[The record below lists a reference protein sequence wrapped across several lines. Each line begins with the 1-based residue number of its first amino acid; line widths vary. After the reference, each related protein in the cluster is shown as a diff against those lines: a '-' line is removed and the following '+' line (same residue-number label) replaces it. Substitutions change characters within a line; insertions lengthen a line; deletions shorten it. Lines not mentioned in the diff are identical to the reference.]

1 MKKLKVGIGRRV
13 ITPPMGHMLQG
24 YTPARPALSVYDDVN
39 ITAFAFETDGVRSI
53 LFSAE
58 VCNIKVEIVDMIK
71 QALEKATGVLWGNM
85 IIACTHTHSGPHM
98 SWGVEENPTD
108 NYVVNVFIPRAIE
121 AAREALANLRPAQM
135 GVGTAWSD
143 VAVNRRQIK
152 EETGTVMLGQN
163 PYGSWD
169 PTMTVVAFRE
179 PDGTPIGNLIH
190 YGCHNTAS
198 ARTDEVT
205 RDWAGVMVD
214 RLEELSGGITAFVN
228 GCGGDCGPRLPN
240 GKTTGN
246 LKMAQELGGKAAI
259 DAVKAYNSIQVW
271 EDAPMRVLA
280 TKIVLPLQDVGTP
293 ADVRA
298 EAAKLGDPAEL
309 KGTVLGSYRCLIERA
324 EWLEAGNVAPTE
336 DPIDHTFIVLGDLV
350 LQSIP
355 FEPFSIITLRIKEHS
370 PFRHTL
376 CLGYANGSLS
386 YFPSMDQIIRG
397 GYEVRMFKTI
407 KLIPLRDDSEQF
419 YVQGSLAHI
428 RALYENK

>member
-1 MKKLKVGIGRRV
+1 MNKLKVGIGRRV

-24 YTPARPALSVYDDVN
+24 YTPARPALSVHDDVH
-39 ITAFAFETDGVRSI
+39 ITTFAFETEGVRSI

-58 VCNIKVEIVDMIK
+58 VCNIRVETVDQIK
-71 QALEKATGVLWGNM
+71 KALEQETAVPWGNM
-85 IIACTHTHSGPHM
+85 IISCTHTHSSAHM
-98 SWGVEENPTD
+98 TWGVEENPTD
-108 NYVVNVFIPRAIE
+108 NYVVNVFIPMAIQ
-121 AAREALANLRPAQM
+121 AAKEALANLRPAQM
-135 GVGTAWSD
+135 GVGTTWSD

-179 PDGTPIGNLIH
+179 PDGTPIGNIIH

-198 ARTDEVT
+198 AKNDEVS
-205 RDWAGVMVD
+205 RDWAGVMCD
-214 RLEELSGGITAFVN
+214 RLEELTGGVTAFVN

-240 GKTTGN
+240 GKTAGN
-246 LKMAQELGGKAAI
+246 LKMAQELGGKAGI
-259 DAVKAYNSIQVW
+259 DAMKAYRNIDRW

-280 TKIVLPLQDVGTP
+280 TKISLPLQDVGTP
-293 ADVRA
+293 EQVRA

-309 KGTVLGSYRCLIERA
+309 KGTVRSSYLCLIERA
-324 EWLEAGNVAPTE
+324 EWLEAGNIPPAE
-336 DPIDHTFIVLGDLV
+336 KPIDHTFIVLGELV

-376 CLGYANGSLS
+376 CLGYSNGSLS

-407 KLIPLRDDSEQF
+407 NLIPFRDDSEQF
-419 YVQGSLAHI
+419 YVTASLQQI
-428 RALYENK
+428 RKLYENQ

>member
-1 MKKLKVGIGRRV
+1 MEKLKVGVGRRI

-39 ITAFAFETDGVRSI
+39 ITAFAFQTGETTAL

-58 VCNIKVEIVDMIK
+58 VCNIRLDVIDMIK
-71 QALEKATGVLWGNM
+71 SALQEATGVQPGNM

-98 SWGVEENPTD
+98 IEGVEENPQD
-108 NYVVNVFIPRAIE
+108 NFVVNIFIPRAVE
-121 AAREALANLRPAQM
+121 AAKEALASLRTAQM
-135 GVGTAWSD
+135 GVGTTWSD

-152 EETGTVMLGQN
+152 EDTGTVMLGQN
-163 PYGSWD
+163 PYGTWD

-179 PDGTPIGNLIH
+179 PDGTPIGNIIH

-214 RLEELSGGITAFVN
+214 RLEAQTGGMTAFVN

-246 LKMAQELGGKAAI
+246 LKMAQELGGKAAV
-259 DAVKAYNSIQVW
+259 DAVKAYNNIQIW
-271 EDAPMRVLA
+271 EDAPLRVLA
-280 TKIVLPLQDVGTP
+280 TQISLPLQEVGT
-293 ADVRA
+293 AEQVRA
-298 EAAKLGDPAEL
+298 QAAAYGDPAEL
-309 KGTVLGSYRCLIERA
+309 KGTVRTSYLRLIERA
-324 EWLEAGNVAPTE
+324 EYLEAGNIPPKERA
-336 DPIDHTFIVLGDLV
+336 INHTFLVLGELV
-350 LQSIP
+350 MQSIP
-355 FEPFSIITLRIKEHS
+355 FEPFSMITLRIKDGS

-376 CLGYANGSLS
+376 CIGYANGSLS
-386 YFPSMDQIIRG
+386 YFPSVDQIIRG

-407 KLIPLRDDSEQF
+407 NIIPFRDDSEQF
-419 YVQGSLAHI
+419 YVLGSLKHI
-428 RALYENK
+428 RSLYENK

>member
-1 MKKLKVGIGRRV
+1 MMENLKVGVGRRV
-13 ITPPMGHMLQG
+13 ITPPMGYMLQG
-24 YTPARPALSVYDDVN
+24 YTPARPALSVYDDVH
-39 ITAFAFETDGVRSI
+39 ITAFAFETAGVRSI

-58 VCNIKVEIVDMIK
+58 VCNILVEVIRMIK
-71 QALEKATGVLWGNM
+71 EPLEKATGVPAGNM
-85 IIACTHTHSGPHM
+85 IISCTHTHSSAHM
-98 SWGVEENPTD
+98 SWELEEDPENH
-108 NYVVNVFIPRAIE
+108 YVVKTFIPMAID
-121 AAREALANLRPAQM
+121 AAMEALSNMRVAQM
-135 GVGTAWSD
+135 GVGTTWSD

-152 EETGTVMLGQN
+152 EDTGTVMLGQN

-179 PDGTPIGNLIH
+179 PDGTPIGNIIH

-198 ARTDEVT
+198 AKTDEVT

-214 RLEELSGGITAFVN
+214 RLEAFSGGMTAFVN

-246 LKMAQELGGKAAI
+246 LQMAPELGGKAGI
-259 DAVKAYNSIQVW
+259 DAAKAYRNIDRW
-271 EDAPMRVLA
+271 ENAPMRVLA
-280 TKIVLPLQDVGTP
+280 TRISLPLQDVGTP
-293 ADVRA
+293 EQVRA

-309 KGTVLGSYRCLIERA
+309 KGTVLSSYKCLIERA
-324 EWLEAGNVAPTE
+324 EWLEAGNVPPTE
-336 DPIDHTFIVLGDLV
+336 KHIDHTFIVLGELV

-355 FEPFSIITLRIKEHS
+355 FEPFSILTLRIKEHS

-376 CLGYANGSLS
+376 CLGYSNGSLS

-407 KLIPLRDDSEQF
+407 NLIPFRDDSEQF
-419 YVQGSLAHI
+419 YVLGSLEI
-428 RALYENK
+428 LRELYQA